1 MDKANLPH
9 GWKVYAP
16 LLVLLVIFVLLMPRS
31 GKFNYDY
38 RKGVPWMY
46 ETLVAQFD
54 FPVLKTSEQLQAEKE
69 QASANVIPYYRYSE
83 NIVNDAQAALKA
95 TPLGKYDTLKSEF
108 SRIMSAI
115 YEKGIIEN
123 VSGKETA
130 PDEDGV
136 IFVQREKRATEVPA
150 SEVFTPASAKQRYLA
165 AAGPDLPLSVIRL
178 EDAPDFLPCFDEADL
193 LYGIPG
199 LPILM
204 SYCPEQIMDIG
215 EESYLVGPMV
225 FFRIDHIGN
234 TVSLQVADLY
244 QLAEF
249 LEEHSVILMQGGESF
264 IAIRLD

>member
-1 MDKANLPH
+1 MNKTKPTLARQTFE
-9 GWKVYAP
+9 KVCAIETILNSLLADSRTPTSAP
-16 LLVLLVIFVLLMPRS
+16 QSLVTER
-31 GKFNYDY
+31 
-38 RKGVPWMY
+38 
-46 ETLVAQFD
+46 
-54 FPVLKTSEQLQAEKE
+54 
-69 QASANVIPYYRYSE
+69 
-83 NIVNDAQAALKA
+83 
-95 TPLGKYDTLKSEF
+95 PL
-108 SRIMSAI
+108 
-115 YEKGIIEN
+115 
-123 VSGKETA
+123 
-130 PDEDGV
+130 
-136 IFVQREKRATEVPA
+136 
-150 SEVFTPASAKQRYLA
+150 YLA
-165 AAGPDLPLSVIRL
+165 TAGPEMPLSVIRL
-178 EDAPDFLPCFDEADL
+178 EDAPDYLPCFDEADL